1 MGDEGD
7 VEKCGRR
14 KGLIVVVVASELVE
28 LGDISKGFLTW
39 IFMSVTYMRCFG
51 YHNNVIFQV
60 RCRGEGLNWRRSFR
74 MSLFLLV
81 PV

>member
-7 VEKCGRR
+7 VKKCGRR

-39 IFMSVTYMRCFG
+39 IFMSVTYMMPIYSVFW
-51 YHNNVIFQV
+51 
-60 RCRGEGLNWRRSFR
+60 L
-74 MSLFLLV
+74 
-81 PV
+81 P

>member
-7 VEKCGRR
+7 VEKCGKR

-39 IFMSVTYMRCFG
+39 SLMSVNHLMPTYLFSVG
-51 YHNNVIFQV
+51 YHNNVFHV
-60 RCRGEGLNWRRSFR
+60 RCRWEGLN
-74 MSLFLLV
+74 
-81 PV
+81 